1 MEQNL
6 PLSRS
11 GVLSLHDA
19 ATPLIQFFMVW
30 WLPTVKSFS
39 LLLHNCNF
47 VIVVNS
53 NVSIC
58 VFPMVSDNPLWKGH
72 WHPQRGH
79 TAHWLRTTD
88 VGLFTSWGGE
98 ADKKTNHWHNL
109 SPASKGFP
117 RLQLKV
123 WGGAQEN
130 RRRTEDSRAGTE
142 WPEELFLSQEWSPPR
157 RG

>member
-19 ATPLIQFFMVW
+19 ATPLIQFFTVW
-30 WLPTVKSFS
+30 WLPTMKSFS

-72 WHPQRGH
+72 LHFQRGH

-88 VGLFTSWGGE
+88 LGLFTSWGGE
-98 ADKKTNHWHNL
+98 ADKKTNHWQDMP
-109 SPASKGFP
+109 PARGSLDFSWRCEEGP
-117 RLQLKV
+117 
-123 WGGAQEN
+123 QEN
-130 RRRTEDSRAGTE
+130 RRRTEDPRAGTE
-142 WPEELFLSQEWSPPR
+142 WPEELFLSQESSSPR
-157 RG
+157 KG